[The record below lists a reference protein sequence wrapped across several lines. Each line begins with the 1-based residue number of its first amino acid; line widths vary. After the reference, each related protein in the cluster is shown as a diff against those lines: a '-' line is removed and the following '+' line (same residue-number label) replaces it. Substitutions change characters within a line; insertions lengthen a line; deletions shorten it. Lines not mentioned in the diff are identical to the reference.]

1 MFFDY
6 SRDFPLISRR
16 FSDPTANTTIFLPTN
31 HAILSLNRQPHQA
44 PEVISK
50 KFNYFHSAREEE
62 DFARSFLSSWVSL
75 HIVPRSVDI
84 ELEEE
89 VETMLKGRKVWI
101 KQDNRDRTKRV
112 VMDGENQVEIVDI
125 IEVSLA
131 RGWLFPL
138 TNLFVS
144 CIIQASN
151 GRIILIE
158 GTFSLQ

>member
-16 FSDPTANTTIFLPTN
+16 FADPTTNTTIFLPTN

-84 ELEEE
+84 ESEEE

-101 KQDNRDRTKRV
+101 KQGLNNRDRTKRV
-112 VMDGENQVEIVDI
+112 VVDGDNQVEIVDI

-131 RGWLFPL
+131 HG
-138 TNLFVS
+138 
-144 CIIQASN
+144 
-151 GRIILIE
+151 
-158 GTFSLQ
+158 